1 MRRRQSGKTVTARK
15 LSTMQIGVF
24 EIPVPA
30 KKANGDDGPKGI
42 ADGAFSAELD
52 EALGVPADRGHSA
65 SHAVQPPEQSAA
77 ADAKPEEPNGQGVS
91 QPVADGEGDGEGQEF
106 QIPAAAEDGLSRAAG
121 NAAEPALQA
130 PPFANTEA
138 GPATA
143 PTPLPQ
149 AVQAAIDALAA
160 AGPQPNSSNALPNQV
175 ADAGPASAAPL
186 IGIPRQPAVDGT
198 ATQQPGSMRPELAAL
213 GQTLRPG
220 HAQAPRANNQAAT
233 PQPATA
239 SPALAAL
246 AEHMAPAGAKAPV
259 VTTVET
265 IKAINPE
272 TTLRPEAN
280 LRPEATGEPAIR
292 AVPATPAIPAIPAV
306 PVDGVAVTPATPAV
320 PAAAAVPATGR
331 PETSPAALV
340 AVPPDQPA
348 ARVDATDNTG
358 AAQKPARVPSIELTG
373 TTVIDGN
380 EPVSPS
386 DDGLETATAAVATAA
401 ARLAGMAEE
410 EGQPQPRAPE
420 TAPPI
425 IAALANTN
433 TTANGNGNGKST
445 SEARG
450 QATAKSAGGTPSANA
465 TAGPANDTAALNTAQ
480 PAQASPVREAAH
492 MVANQHLAPGQAVA
506 EQAQPD
512 AAAFREALSSALPEQ
527 ANPAGGL
534 DGLRPAN
541 AAGAVPIL
549 ARAAAHAP
557 VPFADQIAF
566 NIRQAIDNGE
576 TQIRIQLQ
584 PHELGRIDVRLEMT
598 EAGKVTAMISA
609 ERQDTLDMLMRDSR
623 SLEKALQEAGLDVD
637 SNSLAFDLDQGDED
651 PESAS
656 QGDSSDLADGL
667 AEGEEETDVVMPAA
681 AILSGTPDGVDISV

>member
-1 MRRRQSGKTVTARK
+1 
-15 LSTMQIGVF
+15 MQIGVF
-24 EIPVPA
+24 EIPAPA

-42 ADGAFSAELD
+42 ADGAFSADLD

-65 SHAVQPPEQSAA
+65 SHAVQPPEHSAA
-77 ADAKPEEPNGQGVS
+77 ADAKPEETNGQGVS
-91 QPVADGEGDGEGQEF
+91 PPVANGDGDGEGQEF
-106 QIPAAAEDGLSRAAG
+106 QVPAAAEDGLSRAAG

-130 PPFANTEA
+130 PPFANVEVS
-138 GPATA
+138 PATA

-160 AGPQPNSSNALPNQV
+160 AGPQPNSANTLPNQI

-198 ATQQPGSMRPELAAL
+198 AIQQPDSMRPELAAL
-213 GQTLRPG
+213 GQTLRPS

-233 PQPATA
+233 SQPAAA

-246 AEHMAPAGAKAPV
+246 AEHMPPAGAKAPV
-259 VTTVET
+259 VAAIET
-265 IKAINPE
+265 INTSNTIGPE
-272 TTLRPEAN
+272 TTLRPET
-280 LRPEATGEPAIR
+280 TGEPAIR
-292 AVPATPAIPAIPAV
+292 AVPATPAIPAMPAE
-306 PVDGVAVTPATPAV
+306 GVAVTPATPATAATPAV

-331 PETSPAALV
+331 PETSPAALA
-340 AVPPDQPA
+340 AVSPDLPA
-348 ARVDATDNTG
+348 AQADTTENPG
-358 AAQKPARVPSIELTG
+358 AAQKPARVPSVELAG
-373 TTVIDGN
+373 TTVTEGN
-380 EPVSPS
+380 EPVPPS
-386 DDGLETATAAVATAA
+386 NDGLETAAAAVATAA
-401 ARLAGMAEE
+401 ARLAGMVEE

-433 TTANGNGNGKST
+433 TTANANGKST
-445 SEARG
+445 SGTRG

-465 TAGPANDTAALNTAQ
+465 TAGPANDTAALNGAQPAQ

-541 AAGAVPIL
+541 ATGAIPIL

-584 PHELGRIDVRLEMT
+584 PQELGRIDVRLEMT

-637 SNSLAFDLDQGDED
+637 SNGLAFDLEEGNED
-651 PESAS
+651 PESAAQDES
-656 QGDSSDLADGL
+656 GDLADSLDDGVV
-667 AEGEEETDVVMPAA
+667 ETDVVMPAA